1 VARGTG
7 SNVHIEMGSTP
18 IIAAP
23 FTMAARFKIDD
34 LTHTGVILSIGNKA
48 VANELWGIDV
58 SGTESGDPVRSFAFS
73 PGGFQAAKSTAGP
86 SANTWHHACGVE
98 AANNDRRAFLDGGN
112 KGLNV
117 ATRAPS
123 GADEVQIG
131 QNARSTNDGDLL
143 GDVADAAIWNV
154 ALTDAEVAILAKG
167 YSPLCVRPESLVFYM
182 PLVRDIYDVIGAI
195 AFTDFST
202 TITDHPPIIYPSRG
216 ILGAAAAAGGVTIT
230 VPTAALT
237 LATFAPTAATP
248 RLVTPPVLALT
259 VATFAP
265 TVTTTANQLVTPST
279 LALTLALFAPTIVTP
294 RLVTPDVLAFSLA
307 LFAPIVTAGVS
318 FAATWSSTGS
328 VALLLVL
335 DASVSLPA
343 AVNDGA
349 ISIKQAEDATV

>member
-1 VARGTG
+1 MARGTG

-143 GDVADAAIWNV
+143 GDVAEAAIWNV

-167 YSPLCVRPESLVFYM
+167 YSPLSVRPESLVFYM

-216 ILGAAAAAGGVTIT
+216 ILGAAAAAGGVT
-230 VPTAALT
+230 VSAALAT
-237 LATFAPTAATP
+237 ATVLSPVSAVVTGALVSSVLATATALSPVSTHINTVSAP
-248 RLVTPPVLALT
+248 
-259 VATFAP
+259 VATA
-265 TVTTTANQLVTPST
+265 TAL
-279 LALTLALFAPTIVTP
+279 
-294 RLVTPDVLAFSLA
+294 
-307 LFAPIVTAGVS
+307 S
-318 FAATWSSTGS
+318 FAALHINTVLASLSAAT
-328 VALLLVL
+328 AL
-335 DASVSLPA
+335 SP
-343 AVNDGA
+343 
-349 ISIKQAEDATV
+349 